1 MTSLN
6 IINEIEVATP
16 CPADWEQML
25 GDDSVRFCGQ
35 CEKNVYNFSTMTA
48 QQIADLVEETEGVF
62 CGRLYR
68 RPDGTVLT
76 ADCPVGLAEKARIAA
91 KKAARRGLA
100 FAGLLTVSLASGAVG
115 FFSKS
120 AKEAC
125 DDLKPVITDWSDD
138 NVAGGI
144 AIDVVE
150 MMGDVEMG
158 KPELP
163 KAVEPIDQPRPDHV
177 APQPPKPIVNQH
189 VAGGMRVPPE
199 MIKPRPAPKPMKMGK
214 VKAPRRR

>member
-1 MTSLN
+1 MTSLT

-16 CPADWEQML
+16 CPADWDQML

-35 CEKNVYNFSTMTA
+35 CEKNVYNFSAMTA

-91 KKAARRGLA
+91 RKAARRGLA
-100 FAGLLTVSLASGAVG
+100 FAGLLTVSLASGAAG

-125 DDLKPVITDWSDD
+125 DGMKPVITDWSDD

-144 AIDVVE
+144 AIDVEE

-158 KPELP
+158 EPELP
-163 KAVEPIDQPRPDHV
+163 EPPVEHVDQP
-177 APQPPKPIVNQH
+177 KPVVLEH
-189 VAGGMRVPPE
+189 VAGGMRVPPQ
-199 MIKPRPAPKPMKMGK
+199 MLKPRPAPKPMKMGK